1 MPKKAI
7 DLTKIASWLYHNSPE
22 DKARFEI
29 YLSTEGKH
37 PQDEILAVFSDE
49 TTKAIQSTTKKLEDA
64 ENKRILELK
73 KFKKHKKRRQKR

>member
-29 YLSTEGKH
+29 YLAIEGKH
-37 PQDEILAVFSDE
+37 PKDEILTVFSDE
-49 TTKAIQSTTKKLEDA
+49 TRKAIQSTTKKLEDA
-64 ENKRILELK
+64 ENKRLLEIK
-73 KFKKHKKRRQKR
+73 KFKKHKKRRR

>member
-7 DLTKIASWLYHNSPE
+7 ELSKIASWLYHNSPE

>member
-29 YLSTEGKH
+29 YLAVEGKH
-37 PQDEILAVFSDE
+37 PKDEILTVFSDE
-49 TTKAIQSTTKKLEDA
+49 TSKAIQSTTKKLEDA
-64 ENKRILELK
+64 ENKRLLEIK
-73 KFKKHKKRRQKR
+73 KFKKHKKRRR

>member
-1 MPKKAI
+1 MQKKAI

-64 ENKRILELK
+64 ENKRILEIK
-73 KFKKHKKRRQKR
+73 KFKKHKKRRR

>member
-7 DLTKIASWLYHNSPE
+7 ELSKIASWLYHNSPE

-29 YLSTEGKH
+29 YKAIEGKH
-37 PQDEILAVFSDE
+37 PQDEILTVFSDE
-49 TTKAIQSTTKKLEDA
+49 TTKAIQVIAKKLEGA

-73 KFKKHKKRRQKR
+73 KIKKHKKRRRQ

>member
-29 YLSTEGKH
+29 YLAIEGKH
-37 PQDEILAVFSDE
+37 PKDEILTVFSDE
-49 TTKAIQSTTKKLEDA
+49 TSKAIQSTTKKLEDA
-64 ENKRILELK
+64 ENKRLLEIK